1 MARLPNVTRDKIR
14 PEDLAKFDEMFK
26 SDYFHIRSTTEGV
39 YSTLLYSPG
48 LADRINALDA
58 FYNLNMST
66 LPLPLRE
73 VVVLTTA
80 REVDSAYVFIRHCP
94 PAREAGIPE
103 DTIRAIG
110 RGTAPQGLSGE
121 EELLVR
127 FSQELIRNRK
137 ITDATFNASIDRF
150 GVQSTV
156 EITGLVCY
164 YLLLSHISAAFETE
178 VPPRYAPEPDFLT

>member
-39 YSTLLYSPG
+39 YATLLYSPE
-48 LADRINALDA
+48 LADRINALNA
-58 FYNLNMST
+58 YYNLNMST

-73 VVVLTTA
+73 VVILTTM
-80 REVDSAYVFIRHCP
+80 REVNSAYLFIRHCP
-94 PAREAGIPE
+94 TAREAGISE

-110 RGTAPQGLSGE
+110 RGTAPQGLSSE

-137 ITDATFNASIDRF
+137 ISDATFNAAKDRY
-150 GVQSTV
+150 GIESTV
-156 EITGLVCY
+156 EIVGLVCY
-164 YLLLSHISAAFETE
+164 YLLLSRIADAFETE
-178 VPPRYAPEPDFLT
+178 VPPGYAPEPDFLT